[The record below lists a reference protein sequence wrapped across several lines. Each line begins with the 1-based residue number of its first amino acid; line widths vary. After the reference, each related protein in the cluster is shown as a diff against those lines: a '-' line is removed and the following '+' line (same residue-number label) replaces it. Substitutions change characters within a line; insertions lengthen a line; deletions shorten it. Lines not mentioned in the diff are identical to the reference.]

1 MELNTSELGRREEP
15 RALSARSLT
24 VELPGDDGPVVV
36 LRAVDILVEPGTL
49 TDVVGPSGAG
59 KTTLLLALA
68 RLLPDAAGELELGGV
83 PAARIDPRAWRA
95 AVAYLPQRSAL
106 VPGTVQD
113 NLLLPWRFR
122 VRGARTAPDAPRL
135 RAALDGVHL
144 TDVALDRPA
153 ERLSEGQSARVALLR
168 TVLSRPEV
176 LLLDE
181 PDAAL
186 DDDSAAQVGR
196 LTREFVDAG
205 GGVVRVRHLR
215 ADVRADRRLHLES
228 GALVEAT
235 A

>member
-1 MELNTSELGRREEP
+1 
-15 RALSARSLT
+15 LT
-24 VELPGDDGPVVV
+24 VTRPGDDGPVAI
-36 LRAVDILVEPGTL
+36 LRDVSILVEPGTL

-68 RLLPDAAGELELGGV
+68 RLLPGVTGQIELGGA
-83 PAARIDPRAWRA
+83 PASSMDPRLWRS

-106 VPGTVQD
+106 VPGSVAD
-113 NLLLPWRFR
+113 NLLLPWRFK
-122 VRGARTAPDAPRL
+122 VHGGLTPPDAGRL
-135 RAALDGVHL
+135 REALDGVHL
-144 TDVALDRPA
+144 SDVALERPA

-168 TVLSRPEV
+168 TLLAGPEV

-186 DDDSAAQVGR
+186 DDESAEQVGR

-215 ADVRADRRLHLES
+215 ADVHADRRLHLEHGTLS
-228 GALVEAT
+228 EMER
-235 A
+235 